1 MTVSSMTGFARAH
14 AEQTT
19 PPLTWTWE
27 ARSVNG
33 KGLDVRLRLPPGYEA
48 LEIPAREAAGKR
60 FTRGNITLSL
70 TVQVRADAA
79 PAALQVNE
87 PLLRQLMDMARD
99 LPPHIAPPSFDGLL
113 SVRGVLSAADET
125 AMDDDT
131 RKTHEAAVLRTLDDA
146 LAALASARDEEGA
159 RLEAVL
165 AGHLA
170 TVETL
175 TAQAGDTAQ
184 MRPEAA
190 RERLRAQVQAL
201 LDAAPALSEERLA
214 QECAVLATK
223 LDVREELDR
232 LTAHVAQARELI
244 AATGACGRRLDF
256 LCQEFNREA
265 NTLCSKAQDTALTRI
280 GLDLKAVIDQL
291 REQVQNI
298 E

>member
-14 AEQTT
+14 AEQTI

-48 LEIPAREAAGKR
+48 LEFPAREAAGKR

-70 TVQVRADAA
+70 TVQVRADAT
-79 PAALQVNE
+79 PAALHVNE

-131 RKTHEAAVLRTLDDA
+131 HKTHEAAVLRTLDDA